1 MLASVTS
8 IAAFALLV
16 WWGISL
22 SQLDPN
28 DVPIIKKAQGPARV
42 APEDPGGEQAS
53 FQGLSVNEIQA
64 AGGASKPADKVY
76 LAPKPRPFQA
86 EDVAGLQVQKT
97 SHVIAEPDQAPI
109 LKDADLKP
117 IAASATVDGAADQ
130 PIKPAEVAAKTTDA
144 SENPDEVAAPTV
156 DPVDPAKADAAANPL
171 ATPSIARPKTRPKG
185 LKLAAASSP
194 AKAPSDIAVG
204 TALVQLGAFDA
215 DAVATV
221 QWNNLAKRHADLM
234 GGKKPL
240 IQKTTK
246 GTKTYYRLRVQGF
259 KNAKESKS
267 FCAALKARDT
277 DCIPVTAR

>member
-1 MLASVTS
+1 MSRFLNMLASVTS

-28 DVPIIKKAQGPARV
+28 DVPVIKKAQGPARI

-64 AGGASKPADKVY
+64 AGGASKPADQVY

-86 EDVAGLQVQKT
+86 EDVPGLQVQKT

-117 IAASATVDGAADQ
+117 IAASATVDAPVTDAT
-130 PIKPAEVAAKTTDA
+130 KPASVT
-144 SENPDEVAAPTV
+144 APTV
-156 DPVDPAKADAAANPL
+156 DVAETDPVPVAPDAAANPL
-171 ATPSIARPKTRPKG
+171 IQTNIARPKTRPKG
-185 LKLAAASSP
+185 LKLAIASTPTKQSSQIT
-194 AKAPSDIAVG
+194 AG

-221 QWNNLAKRHADLM
+221 QWNNLAKRHADLL

-240 IQKTTK
+240 IQKATK
-246 GTKTYYRLRVQGF
+246 GSKTFYRLRVQGF
-259 KNAKESKS
+259 ANAKESKS